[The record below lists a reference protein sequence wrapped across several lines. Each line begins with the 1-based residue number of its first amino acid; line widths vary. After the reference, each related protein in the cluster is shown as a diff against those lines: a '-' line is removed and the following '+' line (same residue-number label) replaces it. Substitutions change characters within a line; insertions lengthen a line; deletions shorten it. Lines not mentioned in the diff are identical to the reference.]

1 MKLICEVDL
10 KHNSSFL
17 PMTFTDFT
25 MKSEQKY
32 SGQNSNLLVIPYLY
46 FNKILLFTLEVSVS
60 YCPKATLKNCLFA
73 VMQLTPPKMP
83 LLSFFR
89 N

>member
-10 KHNSSFL
+10 KHNSFL

-60 YCPKATLKNCLFA
+60 NCLKATLKIVCL
-73 VMQLTPPKMP
+73 Q
-83 LLSFFR
+83 
-89 N
+89 